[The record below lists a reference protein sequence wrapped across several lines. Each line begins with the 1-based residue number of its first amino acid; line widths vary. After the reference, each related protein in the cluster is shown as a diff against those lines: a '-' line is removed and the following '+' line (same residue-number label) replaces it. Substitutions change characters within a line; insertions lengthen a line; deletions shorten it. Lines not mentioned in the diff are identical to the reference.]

1 MNASSV
7 KAYDLHFE
15 VMIDE
20 PSLTRRVQTVGQ
32 HIAMDYQDKIPVFLC
47 VLNGSFIFA
56 ADLVR
61 AAGIPCDL
69 AFVRLASYEGTS
81 STGTVRTVLGLDVDL
96 ENRDVIILE
105 DIVDTGRTL
114 HQFVRSLEALRP
126 ASVRLAVL
134 LLKPDALR
142 FPVRPDYLCFAI
154 DDVFVVGYGLDY
166 NGRCRNL
173 PAIYQRSPATGAF
186 RIPPG

>member
-1 MNASSV
+1 MTTTTV
-7 KAYDLHFE
+7 QAYDLTFE

-20 PSLTRRVQTVGQ
+20 RSLSARVQAIGRQ
-32 HIAMDYQDKIPVFLC
+32 IAEDYSNKNPVFLC

-61 AAGIPCDL
+61 AAAIPCDL
-69 AFVRLASYEGTS
+69 AFVRLASYDGTT
-81 STGTVRTVLGLDVDL
+81 STGTVRTVLGLDLSL

-105 DIVDTGRTL
+105 DIVDSGRTL
-114 HQFVRSLEALRP
+114 HHFVQSLEALGP

-142 FPVRPDYLCFAI
+142 FPVRPDYLCFVI

-173 PAIYQRSPATGAF
+173 PAIYQQLPATGTF
-186 RIPPG
+186 RIPT